1 MVTLSIF
8 VHRFESRLRHPNGFC
23 HSLMLHATV
32 RPLVAQWVVEF
43 QVGRDLAKILR
54 WKMDLTLI
62 GKMKSRAYVVKICS
76 ILWNRKVYYIN
87 RLFWVVPTRIKSLG
101 KNHLAYHKLSGRLQF
116 CGRLQYDEEWLTF
129 RFVLEKKIYFKLRP
143 KYNTSQKHESTSC
156 FCGALYKA
164 LLSARSLCEGDQ
176 KLLDERWARAHT
188 KITEHERKKI
198 KNT

>member
-8 VHRFESRLRHPNGFC
+8 VHRFESSLRHPNGFC

-129 RFVLEKKIYFKLRP
+129 RFVLEKK
-143 KYNTSQKHESTSC
+143 STSNC
-156 FCGALYKA
+156 VQNTMPRKNMNLRHVFAGHCTKLY
-164 LLSARSLCEGDQ
+164 
-176 KLLDERWARAHT
+176 WAHAHYLRA
-188 KITEHERKKI
+188 IR
-198 KNT
+198 NC